1 MGGIKLKNKS
11 ILILCM
17 VLILSL
23 TIVAGCGTQEKAAA
37 PQPVQ
42 QQQDKRDVVA
52 AQGVVAAAHPL
63 AAKAGLEILQKGG
76 NAIDA
81 AIATSFAL
89 GIVEPNA
96 SGLGGGGF
104 AIVYIAKE
112 KKSYVVDYRETAPLA
127 AKLASYKLD
136 EKGKP
141 IDDAMGLV
149 TGYQAVAVPGQLRGM
164 EMLHQKFAS
173 MKWNELMEPA
183 IKQSEAG
190 LTVSKT
196 LNGILADELGRIS
209 KDSPSY
215 PWLKQAFYKDGLP
228 ANPGEV
234 IKNTELTASLK
245 KIAQGGA
252 DVFYKGEIADL
263 IVKEYAE
270 KGKEWITKEDL
281 QTYKAIMREPV
292 QGNYRGYTVLT
303 VPPPSSGG
311 VALLEILNIIEGY
324 DIAKMGAGSVDA
336 MHVIT
341 EAQKLAFAD
350 RAKYMAD
357 PAFSKIP
364 LTGLMDKKYAE
375 ERRKLIDLK
384 QANTQIKAGEP
395 GKYESGSTT
404 SFSVV
409 DKEGNMVT
417 ITQTINH
424 FMGSAVVPAGTG
436 IILNDE
442 MDDFTIDAKSVNAP
456 EPGKRPLSSM
466 APTLILKDGAPFVTM
481 GTPGATRIITTISN
495 LVIDLID
502 FKMDLQPAILY
513 PRFHNGNSAMTNIES
528 RIPQDVVKALEARG
542 HKFDV
547 KKEMDLYFGGAQG
560 VMFAP
565 DGKLHGGADPRRDGL
580 AVGY

>member
-1 MGGIKLKNKS
+1 MKNKS

-17 VLILSL
+17 VLTLLL
-23 TIVAGCGTQEKAAA
+23 TIVTGCSKQEKAATP
-37 PQPVQ
+37 PQAGQ
-42 QQQDKRDVVA
+42 QKRDVVA
-52 AQGVVAAAHPL
+52 SQGVVAAAHPL
-63 AAKAGLEILQKGG
+63 AAQAGLEVLQKGG

-81 AIATSFAL
+81 AIATSFTL
-89 GIVEPNA
+89 GVVEPNA

-104 AIVYIAKE
+104 AIVYVAKE

-127 AKLASYKLD
+127 AKLSSYKVD

-149 TGYQAVAVPGQLRGM
+149 TGYQSVAVPGQLRGM
-164 EMLHQKFAS
+164 EMLHKKFGS
-173 MKWNELMEPA
+173 MKWDELMGPA
-183 IKQSEAG
+183 IAQSEAG
-190 LTVSKT
+190 LKVSE
-196 LNGILADELGRIS
+196 NFSGIITEELGRIA

-215 PWLKQAFYKDGLP
+215 PWMKQVYYKDGLP
-228 ANPGEV
+228 AMPGDV
-234 IKNTELTASLK
+234 IKNTELTATLK
-245 KIAQGGA
+245 KVAQGGA
-252 DVFYKGEIADL
+252 DVFYKGEISDL

-270 KGKEWITKEDL
+270 KGNKWLTKEDL
-281 QTYKAIMREPV
+281 VNYQAIMREPV
-292 QGNYRGYTVLT
+292 QGNYRGYTVMT

-311 VALLEILNIIEGY
+311 VALLEILNILEGY
-324 DIAKMGAGSVDA
+324 DIGKMGAGSVDA
-336 MHVIT
+336 MHVII

-357 PAFSKIP
+357 PAFAKIP

-384 QANTQIKAGEP
+384 QDNTQIKAGEP

-404 SFSVV
+404 SFSVI

-436 IILNDE
+436 VILNDE

-466 APTLILKDGAPFVTM
+466 APTIVLKDGAPFVTI

-495 LVIDLID
+495 LIVNLID
-502 FKMDLQPAILY
+502 FKMDLQPAIVY
-513 PRFHNGNSAMTNIES
+513 PRFHNTNSSATSIEA
-528 RIPQDVVKALEARG
+528 RISQDIVKGLETRG
-542 HKFDV
+542 HKFEI
-547 KKEMDLYFGGAQG
+547 KKELDLFFGGAQG

-565 DGKLHGGADPRRDGL
+565 DGKLHGGADPRRDGV

>member
-1 MGGIKLKNKS
+1 
-11 ILILCM
+11 M
-17 VLILSL
+17 VLTLLL
-23 TIVAGCGTQEKAAA
+23 TIVTGCGTKEKAAA
-37 PQPVQ
+37 PQQ
-42 QQQDKRDVVA
+42 AGEQKRDVVA
-52 AQGVVAAAHPL
+52 SQGVVAAAHPL

-89 GIVEPNA
+89 GVVEPNA

-104 AIVYIAKE
+104 AIVYVAKE

-127 AKLASYKLD
+127 AKLSSYKVD

-149 TGYQAVAVPGQLRGM
+149 TGYQSVAVPGQLRGM
-164 EMLHQKFAS
+164 EMLHQKFGS
-173 MKWNELMEPA
+173 MKWDELMAPA
-183 IKQSEAG
+183 IAQSEAG
-190 LTVSKT
+190 LTVSE
-196 LNGILADELGRIS
+196 NFSGIITEELGRIA

-215 PWLKQAFYKDGLP
+215 TWMQQVYYKDGLP
-228 ANPGEV
+228 AMPGDV
-234 IKNTELTASLK
+234 IKNTELTATLK
-245 KIAQGGA
+245 KVAQGGA
-252 DVFYKGEIADL
+252 DVFYKGEIGDL
-263 IVKEYAE
+263 IVREYAE
-270 KGKEWITKEDL
+270 KGNKWLTKEDL
-281 QTYKAIMREPV
+281 TNYKAIMREPV
-292 QGNYRGYTVLT
+292 QGNYRGYTVMT

-311 VALLEILNIIEGY
+311 VALLEILNILEGY
-324 DIAKMGAGSVDA
+324 DLGKMGAGSADA
-336 MHVIT
+336 MHVII

-357 PAFSKIP
+357 PAFSKVP
-364 LTGLMDKKYAE
+364 LVGLMDKKYAD

-384 QANTQIKAGEP
+384 QGNTQIKAGEP

-436 IILNDE
+436 VILNDE

-466 APTLILKDGAPFVTM
+466 APTIVLKDGAPFVTI

-495 LVIDLID
+495 LIVDLID
-502 FKMDLQPAILY
+502 FNMDLQPAILY
-513 PRFHNGNSAMTNIES
+513 PRFHNTNSPATSLEA
-528 RIPQDVVKALEARG
+528 RIPQDIVKALEGRG
-542 HKFDV
+542 HKFEI
-547 KKEMDLYFGGAQG
+547 KKDLDLFFGGAQG

-565 DGKLHGGADPRRDGL
+565 DGKLHGGADPRRDGV

>member
-1 MGGIKLKNKS
+1 MKNKS

-17 VLILSL
+17 ALILSL
-23 TIVAGCGTQEKAAA
+23 TMIAGCGKQEKAAT
-37 PQPVQ
+37 PEPSQ
-42 QQQDKRDVVA
+42 QKRDVVA

-63 AAKAGLEILQKGG
+63 AAQAGLEILKKGG

-89 GIVEPNA
+89 GVVEPNA

-104 AIVYIAKE
+104 AIVYVAKE

-127 AKLASYKLD
+127 AKLSSYKLD

-149 TGYQAVAVPGQLRGM
+149 TGYQSVAVPGQLRGM
-164 EMLHQKFAS
+164 EMLHQKFGS
-173 MKWNELMEPA
+173 MKWAELMEPA
-183 IKQSEAG
+183 IAQSEAG
-190 LTVSKT
+190 LKVSE
-196 LNGILADELGRIS
+196 NFSGIITEELGRIS
-209 KDSPSY
+209 KNSPSY
-215 PWLKQAFYKDGLP
+215 PWFKQTYYKEGLP
-228 ANPGEV
+228 AMPGDV
-234 IKNTELTASLK
+234 VKNTELTASLK

-252 DVFYKGEIADL
+252 DVFYKGEIGDL

-270 KGKEWITKEDL
+270 KGNGWLTKEDL
-281 QTYKAIMREPV
+281 ANYKAVMREPV
-292 QGNYRGYTVLT
+292 QGTYRGYTVMT

-311 VALLEILNIIEGY
+311 VALLEILNILEGY
-324 DIAKMGAGSVDA
+324 DLAKMGAGSADA

-357 PAFSKIP
+357 PAFTRVP
-364 LTGLMDKKYAE
+364 LVGLMDKKYAE
-375 ERRKLIDLK
+375 ERRKLIDTK
-384 QANTQIKAGEP
+384 QVNNQIKAGEP

-404 SFSVV
+404 SFSVT

-442 MDDFTIDAKSVNAP
+442 MDDFTINPKSVNAP

-466 APTLILKDGAPFVTM
+466 APTIVLKDGAPFVTV

-495 LVIDLID
+495 LIINLID
-502 FKMDLQPAILY
+502 FKMDLQPAIVY
-513 PRFHNGNSAMTNIES
+513 PRFHNTNSPTTSIEG
-528 RIPQDVVKALEARG
+528 RIPQDVVKALEGRG
-542 HKFDV
+542 HKFEL
-547 KKEMDLYFGGAQG
+547 KQDLDLFFGGAQG
-560 VMFAP
+560 VLFAP
-565 DGKLHGGADPRRDGL
+565 DGKLHGGADPRRDGV

>member
-1 MGGIKLKNKS
+1 
-11 ILILCM
+11 M
-17 VLILSL
+17 VLTLLL
-23 TIVAGCGTQEKAAA
+23 TIVTGCGTQQKAAT
-37 PQPVQ
+37 PQPAAEQ
-42 QQQDKRDVVA
+42 KRDVVA
-52 AQGVVAAAHPL
+52 SQGVVAAAHPL
-63 AAKAGLEILQKGG
+63 AAKAGLEILKKGG

-81 AIATSFAL
+81 AIATSFTL
-89 GIVEPNA
+89 GVVEPNA

-104 AIVYIAKE
+104 AIVYVAKE

-127 AKLASYKLD
+127 AKLSSYKVD

-141 IDDAMGLV
+141 IDDAMGLI
-149 TGYQAVAVPGQLRGM
+149 TGYQSVAVPGQLRGM
-164 EMLHQKFAS
+164 EMLHQKFGS
-173 MKWNELMEPA
+173 MKWDELMKPA
-183 IKQSEAG
+183 IAQSEAG
-190 LTVSKT
+190 LTVSE
-196 LNGILADELGRIS
+196 NFSGIITEELGRIA

-215 PWLKQAFYKDGLP
+215 PWMKQVYYKDGLP
-228 ANPGEV
+228 AMPGDI
-234 IKNTELTASLK
+234 IKNTELTATLK

-252 DVFYKGEIADL
+252 DVFYQGEIGDL

-270 KGKEWITKEDL
+270 KGNKWLTKEDL
-281 QTYKAIMREPV
+281 VNYKAIMREPV
-292 QGNYRGYTVLT
+292 QGTYRGYTVMT

-311 VALLEILNIIEGY
+311 VALLEILNILEGY
-324 DIAKMGAGSVDA
+324 DLGKMGAGSADA
-336 MHVIT
+336 MHVII

-357 PAFSKIP
+357 PAFTKVP
-364 LTGLMDKKYAE
+364 LVGLMDKKYAD

-384 QANTQIKAGEP
+384 QGNTQIKAGEP

-404 SFSVV
+404 SFSVT

-436 IILNDE
+436 VILNDE

-466 APTLILKDGAPFVTM
+466 APTIVLKDGAPFVTI

-495 LVIDLID
+495 LIINLID

-513 PRFHNGNSAMTNIES
+513 PRFHNTNSPATNIEA
-528 RIPQDVVKALEARG
+528 RIPQDVVKALEGRG
-542 HKFDV
+542 HKFEI
-547 KKEMDLYFGGAQG
+547 KKELDLFFGGAQG

-565 DGKLHGGADPRRDGL
+565 DGKLHGGADPRRDGI

>member
-1 MGGIKLKNKS
+1 MRNKK
-11 ILILCM
+11 ILILSMIVIFC
-17 VLILSL
+17 L
-23 TIVAGCGTQEKAAA
+23 TVITGCSTQEKAATS
-37 PQPVQ
+37 Q
-42 QQQDKRDVVA
+42 QLSQTQEQKRDVVA
-52 AQGVVAAAHPL
+52 TQGVVAAAHPL

-104 AIVYIAKE
+104 AVVYIAKE
-112 KKSYVVDYRETAPLA
+112 KKSYVVDYRETAPMA
-127 AKLASYKLD
+127 AKVSSYKLD

-141 IDDAMGLV
+141 IEDAMGLV

-164 EMLHQKFAS
+164 EMLHQKFGS

-183 IKQSEAG
+183 IQQSEAG
-190 LTVSKT
+190 LTVSK
-196 LNGILADELGRIS
+196 NFSDILADELGRIS

-215 PWLKQAFYKDGLP
+215 PWLQQVFYKDGLP

-245 KIAQGGA
+245 KIAVGGA

-270 KGKEWITKEDL
+270 KGKGFITKADL
-281 QTYKAIMREPV
+281 ENYKAIMREPV
-292 QGNYRGYTVLT
+292 EGNYRGYTVMT

-324 DIAKMGAGSVDA
+324 DIAKMGAGSADA
-336 MHVIT
+336 MHIIT

-357 PAFSKIP
+357 PAFAKIP
-364 LTGLMDKKYAE
+364 LTGLMDKKYAQ
-375 ERRKLIDLK
+375 ERRKLIDLTK
-384 QANTQIKAGEP
+384 ANTKLTAGEP

-456 EPGKRPLSSM
+456 EGGKRPLSSM
-466 APTLILKDGAPFVTM
+466 APTVVLKDGKPFVTI
-481 GTPGATRIITTISN
+481 GTPGATRIITSISN
-495 LVIDLID
+495 LIIDLID

-513 PRFHNGNSAMTNIES
+513 PRFHNNNVAETSIEA
-528 RIPQDVVKALEARG
+528 RIPQDVIKALEARG

-547 KKEMDLYFGGAQG
+547 KKDLDLFFGGAQG
-560 VMFAP
+560 VMLAP